1 MVSILPERGRFKY
14 IRQSKCQHEMVLRLL
29 LLMENELTFKS
40 FGIFDTK
47 VVRQKCKYPIR
58 FTEQSAR
65 WNYRKWFLSRNRL
78 EKIGA
83 QTIGV
88 TVQAR
93 NCKRVQQKKKKLF
106 HGVIQMGKNRLVT
119 FFSLLFI
126 LLCVWLLT
134 SGLCTV
140 CYSSWLKW
148 FLFFLFPTFL
158 LWNLQKHPLDTRYF
172 DRAYTREKVR
182 WPTIERDRLKARDQ
196 AKFKEFTYTNPNVTA
211 T

>member
-29 LLMENELTFKS
+29 LLMENELTFES

-93 NCKRVQQKKKKLF
+93 NCKRVQQKKRNFFMVWYKWEKIGLW
-106 HGVIQMGKNRLVT
+106 L
-119 FFSLLFI
+119 FSL
-126 LLCVWLLT
+126 
-134 SGLCTV
+134 
-140 CYSSWLKW
+140 YSS
-148 FLFFLFPTFL
+148 FFCVFGCL
-158 LWNLQKHPLDTRYF
+158 LLACVLCATVLD
-172 DRAYTREKVR
+172 
-182 WPTIERDRLKARDQ
+182 
-196 AKFKEFTYTNPNVTA
+196 
-211 T
+211 